1 MRNHLLVTA
10 VGEDRPGIVA
20 HLTEVF
26 VKNGANLE
34 ESRMAVLGG
43 EFAVI
48 VLVSVESDKS
58 ADLTTSL
65 HGLEA
70 EGISVT
76 IKNTQPLNRERF
88 AGHNSCSISITGA
101 DHEGIVHRISTY
113 LRDRA
118 INIQSVETGVTN
130 APETGTP
137 LFSMKATVQV
147 PSSISLAD
155 LQKNLNAIGNEECV
169 DVEVQACA
177 DKPLNVLA

>member
-58 ADLTTSL
+58 EELTKCL
-65 HGLEA
+65 QGLEA
-70 EGISVT
+70 EGITVT
-76 IKNTQPLNRERF
+76 MKTTQPLNKERF
-88 AGHNSCSISITGA
+88 SGHKSFNISITGA

-118 INIQSVETGVTN
+118 INIQSVETGVSN

-147 PSSISLAD
+147 PAAISIPE

-169 DVEVQACA
+169 DVVLQACA
-177 DKPLNVLA
+177 DKPINALA